1 MKKVKSVIALI
12 LALVMA
18 LSLAACGKG
27 GDDANT
33 PNKPD
38 NTETPEFVYTAQFKP
53 LDMNTDRGMSV
64 YGGSDD
70 GVYVG
75 WSEKVGEDI
84 PEGATVEY
92 EGQYDVYE
100 SRIGLMDYEGK
111 INTLENYQPM
121 PRIENTDGKKEFYT
135 YSSLNGVFPM
145 ADGRLVVVESVSAN
159 WNEAPDGVDRENDDY
174 WNYYQYTNNYYIR
187 VLNADG
193 SEASTNQIVLGEDE
207 YLNTYSCAVDAEG
220 NLITSQD
227 TSLVVIG
234 TDGSTLFK
242 IEGGDDMY
250 IDRIVT
256 LKDGTVAA
264 TTWGERGMELLPVDF
279 EGKKFGEAMTL
290 PNDAY
295 NLYSGGGDYDL
306 YYNSGINLY
315 GYDAATG
322 EGVKLLNWMDCDI
335 NGNDMNGISFG
346 SDGRILVVLNHWT
359 YNRYSDDDSNSRST
373 GEIAVVSKVPYESVP
388 QKTVLTLA
396 TQYMGGSNLSNAI
409 IKFNRNNDKYRISVK
424 DYSEYNT
431 EDDYSAGLT
440 KLTTEILAGNLP
452 DMLLLNGNM
461 PYEQYAAKGILE
473 DLYPYIDSDSEMSR
487 EDFFPTVLAALEVDG
502 KLCQAASGFGI
513 QAVMGPKSVVGDTPG
528 WTYEQYNEALSQMP
542 EGCVG
547 FSRYMTRDS
556 MLQTLLA
563 ADTDY
568 YVNWTTGECR
578 FDTPEFADM
587 LNFAAQFPADYPED
601 DVYVD
606 ERELISEG
614 KQMLTTAYISSF
626 DDILYNDVYF
636 GPGNATYI
644 GYPTN
649 EGVGNLLTI
658 NGGIAITKNCA
669 DKDGAWQF
677 VRSFLTEKGQDEM
690 YDYYLPTNIKLFDR
704 YLEHEMVQ
712 EYEKD
717 ADGNYV
723 LDENGER
730 IPISKGG
737 WGMMDGTTY
746 EIYAITQEQADQ
758 LKELINN
765 TTKLANYNDS
775 VFDIVNEQAQAF
787 FAGQKSAE
795 EVAKLIQS
803 KANIYVNEQR

>member
-1 MKKVKSVIALI
+1 MKKVKSAIALI

-18 LSLAACGKG
+18 LSFAACGKG
-27 GDDANT
+27 GDETNT

-70 GVYVG
+70 GVYIG

-111 INTLENYQPM
+111 ITTLENYQPM

-135 YSSLNGVFPM
+135 YSNLNGVFPM

-159 WNEAPDGVDRENDDY
+159 WNEAPDGVDQNNDDY

-193 SEASTNQIVLGEDE
+193 SEASTNQIVLGEEE
-207 YLNTYSCAVDAEG
+207 YLNTYSCTVDAEG

-242 IEGGDDMY
+242 IAGSDDMY
-250 IDRIVT
+250 IERIVT

-264 TTWGERGMELLPVDF
+264 TTWGENGMQLLPVDL
-279 EGKKFGEAMTL
+279 EGKKFGEAL
-290 PNDAY
+290 PLPREAY

-322 EGVKLLNWMDCDI
+322 EGTKLLNWMDCDI
-335 NGNDMNGISFG
+335 DGNDMNGISFG
-346 SDGRILVVLNHWT
+346 SDGRILVVLNHWS
-359 YNRYSDDDSNSRST
+359 YSRYSDEQSRNT

-396 TQYMGGSNLSNAI
+396 TQYISGSGTSQSI

-452 DMLLLNGNM
+452 DMLLLNGNL

-473 DLYPYIDSDSEMSR
+473 DLYPFIDSDSEISR
-487 EDFFPTVLAALEVDG
+487 EDFFPTVMAALEVDG
-502 KLCQAASGFGI
+502 KLCQAASSFGI

-528 WTYEQYNEALSQMP
+528 WTYEQYNAALDQMP
-542 EGCVG
+542 EGCSG
-547 FSRYMTRDS
+547 FSRYMTRDN

-568 YVNWTTGECR
+568 YVNWTTGECK
-578 FDTPEFADM
+578 FDSPEFIAL
-587 LNFAAQFPADYPED
+587 LNFAASFPADYPD
-601 DVYVD
+601 DDEWVD
-606 ERELISEG
+606 DRTLLAEG

-636 GPGNATYI
+636 GAGNSTYI

-649 EGVGNLLTI
+649 EGVGNLLNI
-658 NGGIAITKNCA
+658 NSGIAITKNCA

-677 VRSFLTEKGQDEM
+677 VRTFLTEKGQDDM
-690 YDYYLPTNIKLFDR
+690 QNYNMPTNIKLFDR
-704 YLEHEMVQ
+704 YLEYEMTQ

-717 ADGNYV
+717 ADGNYL

-730 IPISKGG
+730 IPISRGG
-737 WGMMDGTTY
+737 WGMPDGTVY
-746 EIYAITQEQADQ
+746 EIYAISQEQADQ
-758 LKELINN
+758 LRALINS

-775 VFDIVNEQAQAF
+775 IFDIVNEQAQAF

-795 EVAKLIQS
+795 EVARLIQS